1 MSPFGVDVAEQENE
15 DEHENDLGG
24 EGRGGKQRHTKCCFF
39 PTLGLN
45 RLGKMLRPGVKKYM
59 DASNT
64 FLFEVVF
71 KDMPV
76 LGEDQARQGSDRSI
90 IVEVEPDRIVQR
102 VFPHPAE
109 DDRQFAKELAPQFAM
124 QVVQKD
130 LPHGFEPA
138 YSVMEIE
145 RLPGELHLCP
155 PKFQGNRFRAWLI

>member
-1 MSPFGVDVAEQENE
+1 M
-15 DEHENDLGG
+15 
-24 EGRGGKQRHTKCCFF
+24 
-39 PTLGLN
+39 
-45 RLGKMLRPGVKKYM
+45 M
-59 DASNT
+59 DTSSS

-76 LGEDQARQGSDRSI
+76 LGETQAVPGSHRSI
-90 IVEVEPDRIVQR
+90 IVEVEPDSIVQKA
-102 VFPHPAE
+102 FPHPAE
-109 DDRQFAKELAPQFAM
+109 DGRQFAKELAPQFAM

-145 RLPGELHLCP
+145 KLPGDLHLRL